1 MTETD
6 TYAASGREKRV
17 TKSITFSASPADQR
31 FLAALETLVATGC
44 YESFSDLCKQAL
56 RAMLFLVEG
65 KGAAVATASLEQEV
79 RDLQLKVAALEGQ
92 LFSLQAGAAGQRAI
106 ALEPANGLSAPQ
118 PASARS
124 PADPLLQRLG
134 PLLEDF

>member
-1 MTETD
+1 M
-6 TYAASGREKRV
+6 
-17 TKSITFSASPADQR
+17 
-31 FLAALETLVATGC
+31 AALETLVATGC

-56 RAMLFLVEG
+56 RAMLLLVEG

>member
-56 RAMLFLVEG
+56 RAMLLLVEG

-92 LFSLQAGAAGQRAI
+92 LFSLQAGAADQRAI
-106 ALEPANGLSAPQ
+106 ALESSNLDLQISY
-118 PASARS
+118 
-124 PADPLLQRLG
+124 LLL
-134 PLLEDF
+134 